1 MGQLLEQRENWGS
14 RGAFVLAAI
23 GSAVGLGNLWGFPYK
38 LYSYG
43 GGAFLIPYILA
54 LFAVGLPLLIL
65 EFSMGHFTQR
75 AAPNA
80 FKRCGRPFEYIGWF
94 GMAMCVVII
103 TYYPV
108 ILAYCFTYFW
118 HSVVGIFNGGQL
130 PWAAHGAEGVKVA
143 SDFFFKDYLNYHEG
157 FSLGRIQWAIAVPL
171 VLTWILMYLS
181 IFKGVNLVGKI
192 VWITVPVPWLMLMIL
207 TVRGLTLEG
216 SIEGMAYYLT
226 PTWSELAKPTTWRF
240 AFGQVFFSMSL
251 AYGTMITYASFLHK
265 KSDLNNNA
273 LIISISDFATSFIA
287 GIAIFATLGG
297 MAYVTAQAGE
307 AVGVDKIADKGVS
320 LAFIAFPYA
329 LAQLPYSAWFSFFFF
344 LALITLGID
353 SAFSITETL
362 LAGIVD
368 KTGLKRSTVLPIIT
382 GLGILSSV
390 VFITN
395 GGLNWVGV
403 IDGIVN
409 GTFGIPLLGLLE
421 CLAIGWYYR
430 LDILRNHTNDRSD
443 WKVGKLWDILIRL
456 VLPIV
461 LGMLFLWNLHDD
473 MSRPGGMLRNADGG
487 FAIDKVVTLLVT
499 LTAFALSLWVTVIK
513 DNSQDS
519 DTASKYS
526 RTAGADKSESACFAT
541 SFLVLIAGLWLMFTK
556 EFSQFSETVFVAT
569 LVVGTAIML
578 ASHRRIDAH
587 YSGNYLPGWING
599 NAGAIATMGVSAA
612 LTAALIRFSG
622 AVLAM
627 EKAEKSPVPATLT
640 GVSYIILAAVFLIIV
655 VGLGWSFYRL
665 ITAADRS
672 SKDEQA
678 TETI

>member
-14 RGAFVLAAI
+14 RGSFVLAAI
-23 GSAVGLGNLWGFPYK
+23 GAAVGLGNLWGFPYK
-38 LYSYG
+38 LYSFG

-54 LFAVGLPLLIL
+54 LFVVGLPILIL

-94 GMAMCVVII
+94 GLAMCIVII

-118 HSVVGIFNGGQL
+118 YSVMGIFNGGDL
-130 PWAAHGAEGVKVA
+130 PWAAHGIDGVKVA
-143 SDFFFKDYLNYHEG
+143 GNFFFKDYLNYHE
-157 FSLGRIQWAIAVPL
+157 SLTLGAIQWKIAVPL
-171 VLTWILMYLS
+171 VLTWILMHLS

-192 VWITVPVPWLMLMIL
+192 VWITVPIPWLMLMIL
-207 TVRGLTLEG
+207 AVRGLTLEG
-216 SIEGMAYYLT
+216 SVQGMAYYLT
-226 PTWSELAKPTTWRF
+226 PIWSELAKPTTWRY
-240 AFGQVFFSMSL
+240 AFGQVFFSMSI

-273 LIISISDFATSFIA
+273 LIISISDFATSFVA

-297 MAYVTAQAGE
+297 MAYITAQAGE
-307 AVGVDKIADKGVS
+307 AVGVDKIVDNGVS

-382 GLGILSSV
+382 GLGILSSLV
-390 VFITN
+390 YITQ

-409 GTFGIPLLGLLE
+409 GTFGISLLGLLE

-430 LDILRNHTNDRSD
+430 LDILRNHTNDRSE
-443 WKVGKLWDILIRL
+443 WKLGRMWDILIRL
-456 VLPIV
+456 VLPVI
-461 LGMLFLWNLHDD
+461 LGMLFLWNFHDD
-473 MSRPGGMLRNADGG
+473 INRPGGLLHNETGG
-487 FAIDKVVTLLVT
+487 FAIDKVVTLIVT
-499 LTAFALSLWVTVIK
+499 LTAFALSLWVTVVK
-513 DNSQDS
+513 DNSQNA
-519 DTASKYS
+519 DTVGRYS
-526 RTAGADKSESACFAT
+526 RLAGANKSESACLAI
-541 SFLVLIAGLWLMFTK
+541 SFLVLIAGVWLLFTK
-556 EFSQFSETVFVAT
+556 DFSAFSETLFVAT
-569 LVVGTAIML
+569 LVVGSAIMF
-578 ASHRRIDAH
+578 ASHRRIVEH
-587 YSGNYLPGWING
+587 YSGNYLPGWVNG
-599 NAGAIATMGVSAA
+599 NAGACATIGVSAA
-612 LTAALIRFSG
+612 LTAALVRFSN
-622 AVLAM
+622 AVLAAGV
-627 EKAEKSPVPATLT
+627 EGKAAVPHTLS
-640 GVSYIILAAVFLIIV
+640 GISYIILTAVFLIIV
-655 VGLGWSFYRL
+655 VGLGWSFYRV
-665 ITAADRS
+665 ITAAETS
-672 SKDEQA
+672 SRDVQT

>member
-1 MGQLLEQRENWGS
+1 MGQLLEQRENWAS
-14 RGAFVLAAI
+14 RSSFVLAAI

-54 LFAVGLPLLIL
+54 MFVVGLPILIL

-103 TYYPV
+103 SYYPV

-118 HSVVGIFNGGQL
+118 YSIVGIFNGGHL
-130 PWAAHGAEGVKVA
+130 PWAAHGIEGVKVA
-143 SDFFFKDYLNYHEG
+143 SDFFFKDYLNYHESL
-157 FSLGRIQWAIAVPL
+157 SLGAIQWGIAIPL
-171 VLTWILMYLS
+171 VLTWLLMHFS

-192 VWITVPVPWLMLMIL
+192 VWITVPLPWLMLLIL
-207 TVRGLTLEG
+207 AVRGLTLEG
-216 SIEGMAYYLT
+216 SVQGLAYYLT
-226 PTWSELAKPTTWRF
+226 PTWSELARPVTWRF

-273 LIISISDFATSFIA
+273 FIISISDFATSFVA

-297 MAYVTAQAGE
+297 MAYVTAQAGQPI
-307 AVGVDKIADKGVS
+307 GVDKVADKGIS

-368 KTGLKRSTVLPIIT
+368 KTGMKRSTVLPIIT
-382 GLGILSSV
+382 GLGILSSLA
-390 VFITN
+390 FITR

-403 IDGIVN
+403 VDGIVN

-430 LDILRNHTNDRSD
+430 LDILRKHTNNRSD
-443 WKVGKLWDILIRL
+443 WQVGKMWDILIRL
-456 VLPIV
+456 VVPII
-461 LGMLFLWNLHDD
+461 LGMLFLWNFHDD
-473 MSRPGGMLRNADGG
+473 MNRPGGFLHNETGG
-487 FAIDKVVTLLVT
+487 FAIDKVVTLLIT
-499 LTAFALSLWVTVIK
+499 ITAFILSLWVTVIK
-513 DNSQDS
+513 DRSQSD
-519 DTASKYS
+519 DTASRYT
-526 RTAGADKSESACFAT
+526 RLAGSDKSEYARFAI
-541 SFLVLIAGLWLMFTK
+541 SFLVLAAGGRLMFTK
-556 EFSQFSETVFVAT
+556 DFSAFSETLFVVT
-569 LVVGTAIML
+569 LAVGSSVMFV
-578 ASHRRIDAH
+578 SHRRISESYGGEH
-587 YSGNYLPGWING
+587 LPGWVNG
-599 NAGAIATMGVSAA
+599 NAGVLATVGVSAA
-612 LTAALIRFSG
+612 LTAALIRFSD
-622 AVLAM
+622 AVLAAGK
-627 EKAEKSPVPATLT
+627 EGKSPVPDTLS
-640 GVSYIILAAVFLIIV
+640 GISYIILIAVFLIIV
-655 VGLGWSFYRL
+655 VGLGWSFYKV
-665 ITAADRS
+665 IN
-672 SKDEQA
+672 A
-678 TETI
+678 TEVSNKDAQTSETI